1 MAASPVIE
9 RSADVISRTL
19 AGDDGA
25 VLLHLGT
32 GQYHTLNPV
41 GSRIWELLESPLTE
55 LELNRRLVEE
65 FDADQDSLAHDI
77 RTFIQELLDRNLIK
91 RSDSR

>member
-1 MAASPVIE
+1 MAATPVIE
-9 RSADVISRTL
+9 RSPDVISRTL

-41 GSRIWELLESPLTE
+41 GSRIWELLESPLTVDE
-55 LELNRRLVEE
+55 LCRRLAEE
-65 FDADQDSLAHDI
+65 FEANQEALVQDI
-77 RTFIQELLDRNLIK
+77 QTFIQELLDRNLIK
-91 RSDSR
+91 RSSNQ